1 MPFRFLEDIATA
13 DVAFEAWG
21 ATREEVFSSC
31 AAALL
36 RTMIEEP
43 EEVAHS
49 KEIQIHLERE
59 ELDLLLFAFLNE
71 LVFHKD
77 ARRLLLHADDV
88 VIMERDGVFHLDAVV
103 RGEEIVPERHKM
115 LVDVKAITLHHFS
128 LVKAGNLWKATV
140 IVDV

>member
-1 MPFRFLEDIATA
+1 
-13 DVAFEAWG
+13 
-21 ATREEVFSSC
+21 
-31 AAALL
+31 
-36 RTMIEEP
+36 
-43 EEVAHS
+43 
-49 KEIQIHLERE
+49 
-59 ELDLLLFAFLNE
+59 
-71 LVFHKD
+71 VFHKD